1 MATEIVMPKLGL
13 TMTEGTIDRWLVAEG
28 DQVTAGQPILEI
40 SSEKLTSEVETP
52 AAGTILKLMYDAG
65 ETIPCKQPVALVGD
79 PSEAV
84 NDEPVAQ
91 SEMAPVSSP
100 TPTKVDTVAEST
112 FATFEPAKQTHGRIL
127 ITPVARRMA
136 AEKGYRI
143 EDIPGTGGNGRI
155 TRRDVERFVPVQA
168 STSPAPVVAPANHL
182 TGMRKTIAQRMMTSL
197 HNSAQLSLHRKADV
211 TDLMV
216 MRQALKAQVDQPLD
230 NGEISLTALIT
241 RAVVKALQ
249 DHPAVNAWFF
259 EGDYQIQDQI
269 NIGIATALSD
279 GLVVPV
285 VQNADQLSLG
295 QLGRTIKKL
304 AGEARKGTLDPS
316 LYTGST
322 FSITTLGAQGV
333 ECFTPIL
340 NPPEIAILGVGALQ
354 KQLALND
361 EGEVVERTEL
371 PLSLTFDH
379 QVLDGAPAAEFL
391 GTVVDYL
398 QSPYTLLL

>member
-13 TMTEGTIDRWLVAEG
+13 TMTEGTIDHWLVAVG

-40 SSEKLTSEVETP
+40 SSEKLTSEVESP
-52 AAGTILKLMYDAG
+52 EAGTVLKLLYADG
-65 ETIPCKQPVALVGD
+65 DTVPCKQAVAIIGDASETVDESSTASPAQAPVTESQPV
-79 PSEAV
+79 AV
-84 NDEPVAQ
+84 ND
-91 SEMAPVSSP
+91 VS
-100 TPTKVDTVAEST
+100 TIEPTKPRST
-112 FATFEPAKQTHGRIL
+112 GRIL
-127 ITPVARRMA
+127 ITPVARRLA

-155 TRRDVERFVPVQA
+155 TRRDVEGFVPVKEA
-168 STSPAPVVAPANHL
+168 APSVESEPARANL
-182 TGMRKTIAQRMMTSL
+182 TGMRKTIAQRMMNSL
-197 HNSAQLSLHRKADV
+197 HNSAQLTLHRKADV
-211 TDLMV
+211 TGLMA
-216 MRQALKAQVDQPLD
+216 MRQELKSKVEQPLD

-241 RAVVKALQ
+241 QAVIKALQ
-249 DHPAVNAWFF
+249 EHPAVNAWFF
-259 EGDYQIQDQI
+259 EGDYQVQSQI

-304 AGEARKGTLDPS
+304 AGEARKGTLDSS
-316 LYTGST
+316 LYAGST

-333 ECFTPIL
+333 EYFTPIL
-340 NPPEIAILGVGALQ
+340 NPPEIGILGVGALQ
-354 KQLALND
+354 KNLALGD
-361 EGEVVERTEL
+361 DGEVIERTEL

-398 QSPYTLLL
+398 QSPYSLLL